1 MVCVIMKVLLINLIG
16 RCYKRREGKKEVTK
30 WSKKR
35 DEKCAHHTNC
45 LTLPYI
51 SQTHSIIFHNMTSS
65 AFADTKP
72 WKNNTLS
79 SFQKISSPLHTL
91 HHHIHIHISLSLF
104 HSIWPQK
111 TKVLLSIISY
121 QIYFLYILY
130 INSSLP
136 QQLPTHLLKI
146 QAHLLYLQ
154 HNICIKQ
161 KDIIY

>member
-1 MVCVIMKVLLINLIG
+1 MVRVIMKVLLINLIG

-91 HHHIHIHISLSLF
+91 HHHIHTYIPLSFSFNLTSKNKSTSVN
-104 HSIWPQK
+104 H
-111 TKVLLSIISY
+111 LLSNLLLIYII
-121 QIYFLYILY
+121 
-130 INSSLP
+130 
-136 QQLPTHLLKI
+136 H
-146 QAHLLYLQ
+146 
-154 HNICIKQ
+154 
-161 KDIIY
+161 